1 MQLDL
6 QSVIKT
12 LSKWVEIKSVK
23 SAPENGAPFGKGVND
38 MLIKALSDAKEMGF
52 ETKNYNGF
60 IGEVIFGNGNDEEG
74 IAILCHLDVVPEG
87 DLSRWEYNPYKLTEK
102 DGFLYGRGVLDDKG
116 ASVVCL
122 YALKSLKDEGFIPS
136 KKIKLIFGL
145 DEESGWGCID
155 HYNKVAVMPKTGF
168 SPDGEF
174 PVLYAEKGIY
184 HIKYSFNLSSGI
196 EYITG
201 GDRTNV
207 VCDKARLKLKG
218 ENERLFSGVS
228 AHGSTPE
235 KGDNAIKKA
244 LLYLVNKGLFNSS
257 DYENL
262 FNDKLFENV
271 KDESGPLTF
280 SPNVIVVENGK
291 IVITV
296 DVRYPATYSL
306 LEIEKLLRKVGDFEV
321 LSHHKPLFQDKN
333 GELVTT
339 LSQVY
344 EKYTGVKLEPTVT
357 GGGTYARALKNG
369 VAFGPAEVG
378 EECCH
383 EPNERI
389 SLKTLEKCFYIYKN
403 AIKELSK

>member
-23 SAPENGAPFGKGVND
+23 STPENGAPFGKGVNN
-38 MLIKALSDAKEMGF
+38 MLIKALLDAKEMGF
-52 ETKNYNGF
+52 ETKNYDGY
-60 IGEVIFGNGNDEEG
+60 IGEVIFGNGNDEDG

-87 DLSRWEYNPYKLTEK
+87 ELSRWEFNPFKLTVK

-184 HIKYSFNLSSGI
+184 HVRYKFQLNSEV
-196 EYITG
+196 EYVLG
-201 GDRTNV
+201 GDRANV
-207 VCDKARLKLKG
+207 VCDRAVVKLKNQP
-218 ENERLFSGVS
+218 EMVFTGVS

-235 KGDNAIKKA
+235 KGDNAIEKA
-244 LLYLVNKGLFNSS
+244 LLYLVQKGLFNNA
-257 DYENL
+257 DYKKL
-262 FNDKLFENV
+262 FNNKLFENV
-271 KDESGPLTF
+271 KDESGHLTF
-280 SPNVIVVENGK
+280 SPNVIGVENGK

-306 LEIEKLLRKVGDFEV
+306 LEIEKLLSKVGGFEV

-344 EKYTGVKLEPTVT
+344 EKHTGVKLEPTVT

-369 VAFGPAEVG
+369 VAFGPAEAG

-383 EPNERI
+383 EPNEKI
-389 SLKTLEKCFYIYKN
+389 SVNTLEKCFYIYKN

>member
-1 MQLDL
+1 MQFDL

-23 SAPENGAPFGKGVND
+23 STPCAGAPFGKGVND
-38 MLIKALSDAKEMGF
+38 MLIKALLDAEIMGF
-52 ETKNYNGF
+52 ETKNYGGY
-60 IGEVIFGNGNDEEG
+60 IGEVIFGEGSDEKG
-74 IAILCHLDVVPEG
+74 LAILCHLDVVPEG
-87 DLSRWEYNPYKLTEK
+87 DLSRWEFNPYKLTLK

-145 DEESGWGCID
+145 DEESGWGCIE
-155 HYNKVAVMPKTGF
+155 HYNKVAVMPDTGF

-184 HIKYSFNLSSGI
+184 HVRYKFKLSSEI
-196 EYITG
+196 EYILG
-201 GDRTNV
+201 GERPNV
-207 VCDKARLKLKG
+207 VCDKAVIKLKNQP
-218 ENERLFSGVS
+218 EMVFKGVS

-244 LLYLVNKGLFNSS
+244 LEYLVQKGLFNSA

-262 FNDKLFENV
+262 FNNKLFEKV
-271 KDESGPLTF
+271 VDESGILTF
-280 SPNVIVVENGK
+280 SPNVIGVEKGK

-306 LEIEKLLRKVGDFEV
+306 LEIEKLLSKVGGFEV

-344 EKYTGVKLEPTVT
+344 EKHTGVKLEPTVT

-383 EPNERI
+383 EPNEKI
-389 SLKTLEKCFYIYKN
+389 SVKTLEKCFYIYKN